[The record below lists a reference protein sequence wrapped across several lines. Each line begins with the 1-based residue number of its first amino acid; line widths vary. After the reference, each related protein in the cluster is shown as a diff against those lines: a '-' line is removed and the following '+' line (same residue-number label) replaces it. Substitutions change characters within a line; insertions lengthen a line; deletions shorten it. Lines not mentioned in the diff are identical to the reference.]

1 MEAVEANVSF
11 ETYCKINPRIIIS
24 NEGTID
30 DSKSTVTM
38 QHVIPPGT
46 RAMSIVMT
54 NMLKFP
60 QKDNI
65 QLICLDIILKSLELQ
80 DQESDRKNIDH
91 HNLDLFS
98 NQTFMNSLLQAL
110 HTKAFEIR
118 WRAHLLLLKLTHSY
132 KICNCVE
139 RSGGCLII
147 LDILKVID
155 VDEAL
160 LVSHDERSV
169 YQLALYTLANLCSKS
184 GK

>member
-1 MEAVEANVSF
+1 
-11 ETYCKINPRIIIS
+11 
-24 NEGTID
+24 
-30 DSKSTVTM
+30 M
-38 QHVIPPGT
+38 QHAIPPGK
-46 RAMSIVMT
+46 RAISIVMS

-80 DQESDRKNIDH
+80 DQESDRKNTD

-98 NQTFMNSLLQAL
+98 NQTFMTSLLQAL
-110 HTKAFEIR
+110 HTKEFEIR

-147 LDILKVID
+147 LDILKSIG
-155 VDEAL
+155 VDADL
-160 LVSHDERSV
+160 LESHDERSV
-169 YQLALYTLANLCSKS
+169 YQLALYTLANLCKS